1 MKTVKKL
8 VAINDSGVV
17 PSQMLKISW
26 RPNEQIKQKTLNKA
40 EYKKDTFNNL
50 IIFRLLWVA

>member
-1 MKTVKKL
+1 MKTVIKL

-26 RPNEQIKQKTLNKA
+26 RLKEQTRQTALNKD
-40 EYKKDTFNNL
+40 EYKKETFNSL
-50 IIFRLLWVA
+50 IIFRLLWAA